1 MSVAVG
7 VGYEF
12 TTSDDLTW
20 GGFCQTLQQA
30 QQECQA
36 VAAGALFWD
45 LIDEGVWAARDT
57 VNGAL
62 YQIEQRA
69 L

>member
-12 TTSDDLTW
+12 ATSDDLTW
-20 GGFCQTLQQA
+20 GGFCQTLEQA

-36 VAAGALFWD
+36 VAGDLFWD
-45 LIDEGVWAARDT
+45 LINEGVRATRDT
-57 VNGAL
+57 VNSAL